1 MLKRRG
7 FVVVEPF
14 NYNKLDPLVSVW
26 KICLDA
32 LQSQL
37 PEQDFEVWVLPLHA
51 IEEGRQL
58 RLLAPNTF
66 VQEWVHTHYLD
77 VIQATIRRLAPAIT
91 PPSSIEVGTAK
102 PTTSTAVEANR
113 PMTARPEP
121 LTGNRINPGF
131 TFDSFIEGKSN
142 QLAFAA
148 ARQVAENPGHSYN
161 PLFIYGSVGL
171 GKTHLMQAV
180 GNDLLQRR
188 RDTKVVYLHSER
200 FVNDMVYALKN
211 HKINEFKSFYRS
223 VDTLMIDDIQFFEGK
238 EQSQEEFFHTFNALF
253 EGHRQI
259 ILTCDR
265 YPKEVQGLEERLR
278 SRFGWGLT
286 VAVEP
291 PELET
296 RVAILIKKAEQS
308 GIALPDPVAFFIA
321 QQVRSNVRELEGA
334 LRRVV
339 AHCQFKG
346 SMIGLDEAREA
357 LKDLLR
363 LQEKLV
369 TLENIQLVVAE
380 YFKIRRSDLISSS
393 RTRSIARPRQIAMA
407 LAKELTSHSLPEI
420 GKHFGGRDHTTVL
433 HACRK
438 LAELRSSDP
447 RINEDY
453 QNLTRMLSA

>member
-1 MLKRRG
+1 
-7 FVVVEPF
+7 
-14 NYNKLDPLVSVW
+14 
-26 KICLDA
+26 
-32 LQSQL
+32 
-37 PEQDFEVWVLPLHA
+37 VWVLPLHA
-51 IEEGRQL
+51 VEDGRQL

-66 VQEWVHTHYLD
+66 VQEWVHTHYLE
-77 VIQATIRRLAPAIT
+77 VIQSTIRRLAPT
-91 PPSSIEVGTAK
+91 TVPPSSIEVGAATPAA
-102 PTTSTAVEANR
+102 AVVSEAGR
-113 PMTARPEP
+113 PAPVRPEP

-188 RDTKVVYLHSER
+188 RGAKVVYLHSER
-200 FVNDMVYALKN
+200 FVNDMVHALKN
-211 HKINEFKSFYRS
+211 HKINEFKNFYRS
-223 VDTLMIDDIQFFEGK
+223 VDTLLIDDIQFFEGK

-296 RVAILIKKAEQS
+296 RTAILIKKAEQS
-308 GIALPDPVAFFIA
+308 GVALPDPVAFFIA

-346 SMIGLDEAREA
+346 SPIGIDEAREA

-369 TLENIQLVVAE
+369 TLDNIQLVVAD

-438 LAELRSSDP
+438 LVELRTSDP

-453 QNLTRMLSA
+453 QNLTRILSA